1 MMSECEIASVINM
14 SEPTPL
20 DAAGENWS
28 RRGLEKRDVLWRR
41 GWCREHHAL
50 SHDKGERIDRLIA
63 SFQADHAAVRSERP
77 EWIWP
82 RCFAIPPPEGIS
94 LPLIRQSLSRRAGSS
109 KTLLVLWRMRRWF
122 RWLIAENG
130 RSLYPCRRTDRGCKY
145 LWLSHFCGRAGVHS
159 TSTAHSPGRWYRR
172 HTKECYRP
180 TSSGVFYHSDRWPIW
195 TRQSQP
201 ERCKTHRSRTLRRNA
216 FLPLILFWQ
225 DWFWYSRSTD
235 PGFFS

>member
-50 SHDKGERIDRLIA
+50 SHDKGERIDRLIV

-82 RCFAIPPPEGIS
+82 RCFAIPTPEGIS
-94 LPLIRQSLSRRAGSS
+94 FPLTRQSLSRRAGSS

-122 RWLIAENG
+122 RGLKRKMAAHCT
-130 RSLYPCRRTDRGCKY
+130 P
-145 LWLSHFCGRAGVHS
+145 AGVL
-159 TSTAHSPGRWYRR
+159 TGAANIFGYRIFV
-172 HTKECYRP
+172 
-180 TSSGVFYHSDRWPIW
+180 GVQEFTQR
-195 TRQSQP
+195 
-201 ERCKTHRSRTLRRNA
+201 L
-216 FLPLILFWQ
+216 
-225 DWFWYSRSTD
+225 
-235 PGFFS
+235 

>member
-28 RRGLEKRDVLWRR
+28 RRALEKRDALWRRGWRR
-41 GWCREHHAL
+41 GWCREYHAL

-122 RWLIAENG
+122 RGLKRKMAAHCTPAGVLTGAANIFGYRIFVGVQEFTQ
-130 RSLYPCRRTDRGCKY
+130 RLQRI
-145 LWLSHFCGRAGVHS
+145 LRAGDIVDIQ
-159 TSTAHSPGRWYRR
+159 
-172 HTKECYRP
+172 KNVIDRP
-180 TSSGVFYHSDRWPIW
+180 VAAFFIIQIGDPFEHARASQSDAKLIVAGLSG
-195 TRQSQP
+195 
-201 ERCKTHRSRTLRRNA
+201 EM
-216 FLPLILFWQ
+216 LFC
-225 DWFWYSRSTD
+225 R
-235 PGFFS
+235 

>member
-28 RRGLEKRDVLWRR
+28 RRALEKRDALWRRGWRR
-41 GWCREHHAL
+41 GWCREYHAL

-122 RWLIAENG
+122 RGLKRKMAAHCTPAGVLTGAANIFGYRIFVGVQEFTQ
-130 RSLYPCRRTDRGCKY
+130 RLQRI
-145 LWLSHFCGRAGVHS
+145 LRAGDIVDIQNQRISMAGERNHCPDGTEYEMTWRSQTICGERMRRDDTDGS
-159 TSTAHSPGRWYRR
+159 TRVASSRPPRGQTA
-172 HTKECYRP
+172 
-180 TSSGVFYHSDRWPIW
+180 F
-195 TRQSQP
+195 
-201 ERCKTHRSRTLRRNA
+201 
-216 FLPLILFWQ
+216 
-225 DWFWYSRSTD
+225 
-235 PGFFS
+235 